1 MLRYRLFASAL
12 ALAMLG
18 ALGIAAAQEKKED
31 EKSGTVVGALTDKG
45 PNWIEV
51 KADGEEKGRKY
62 YTLGRDQAMV
72 KTIEDLKVGSRVR
85 VEWKFQERNRVV
97 KVEVVKLPD
106 QASKEDPEKKSGTVV
121 GTLTAKGDAWIEVQA
136 DGEEKARRYVP
147 NWVGGTPQQ
156 GGGPDKEMVK
166 TIKDL
171 KTGSRVRVEWKF
183 EERPRV
189 IKVEV
194 LKTNDKGQ

>member
-1 MLRYRLFASAL
+1 FPHGDVSRFTRLGERIGPMLRCSVFAYVL

-18 ALGIAAAQEKKED
+18 SVWGPGVAAAQEKKDD

-51 KADGEEKGRKY
+51 KADGEEK
-62 YTLGRDQAMV
+62 
-72 KTIEDLKVGSRVR
+72 
-85 VEWKFQERNRVV
+85 
-97 KVEVVKLPD
+97 
-106 QASKEDPEKKSGTVV
+106 
-121 GTLTAKGDAWIEVQA
+121 
-136 DGEEKARRYVP
+136 ARRYVP

-156 GGGPDKEMVK
+156 GGGPDKEVVK

-171 KTGSRVRVEWKF
+171 KPGSRVRVEWKF

-194 LKTNDKGQ
+194 LKTNDKTK